1 MERLNIPVGI
11 SDFEKIR
18 RNQYYYVDKSGLI
31 EALLNHEATEATL
44 ITRPRRFGK
53 TLAMSMLASFF
64 DIRRDSREL
73 FCGLEISR
81 NAFLC
86 KQWMNQYPTLIFS
99 FKRVEGLDFDL
110 VVGAESRG
118 FIFGMPVAYELGKAF
133 VPARK
138 PGKLPRETVSA
149 QYELE
154 YGTSSIELHK
164 DAIRPGQKVVII
176 DDLIATGGTV
186 KAIAGLVE
194 QLGGQVVKICFVM
207 ELAGLKGRERLSGY
221 DVESAIIYEG
231 K

>member
-31 EALLNHEATEATL
+31 EELLNHEATEATL

-86 KQWMNQYPTLIFS
+86 KQWMNQYPTLFFS
-99 FKRVEGLDFDL
+99 FKRVEGLDFA
-110 VVGAESRG
+110 G
-118 FIFGMPVAYELGKAF
+118 AYEML
-133 VPARK
+133 
-138 PGKLPRETVSA
+138 S
-149 QYELE
+149 
-154 YGTSSIELHK
+154 
-164 DAIRPGQKVVII
+164 VVIAEVYKEHL
-176 DDLIATGGTV
+176 DLA
-186 KAIAGLVE
+186 E
-194 QLGGQVVKICFVM
+194 D
-207 ELAGLKGRERLSGY
+207 GRCASVSLSR
-221 DVESAIIYEG
+221 
-231 K
+231 KK